1 MIKTDNVYEPN
12 NFHFITEYPENRY
25 IEKTITYDCET
36 DGNRQ
41 PIKMGKIEVYLR
53 NGEQYSFECWVT
65 YYASQFG
72 TQVSHDGQYVYANS
86 DEKGL
91 WCYTY
96 KGDLVWKTRYTS
108 VSYVI
113 PHPNNNV
120 TCVTTTKLLVLDS
133 NGKVIKQVP
142 IYREGMSKMASDSVI
157 VSNTSERIITL
168 FDSITLDV
176 LCKISLKTL
185 GLKYICKAELNN
197 NTLVI
202 LGYSLQRE
210 TITVEVD
217 LSNDSS
223 IIQNNL

>member
-1 MIKTDNVYEPN
+1 MIKIENIYEPN
-12 NFHFITEYPENRY
+12 SFHFITEYPDNKH

-41 PIKMGKIEVYLR
+41 LIKMGKIEVYLR

-133 NGKVIKQVP
+133 TGKVIKQVP
-142 IYREGMSKMASDSVI
+142 IYREGMSEMASDNVI
-157 VSNTSERIITL
+157 VANISETIIAL
-168 FDSITLDV
+168 FDGITLDV

-185 GLKYICKAELNN
+185 GLMYICRAELRDNML
-197 NTLVI
+197 TI
-202 LGYSLQRE
+202 LAYSLKQE
-210 TITVEVD
+210 TVTLEID
-217 LSNDSS
+217 LTNDPSV
-223 IIQNNL
+223 IQNNM